1 MTESELLAEIEA
13 LLANHD
19 EPADAR
25 TTSEWA
31 EFMGMGE
38 AAARRRLKVAQNAGR
53 LEIVKVRRT
62 RFDGV
67 AFSTT
72 AYRILAQP
80 HN

>member
-13 LLANHD
+13 LLATDD
-19 EPADAR
+19 EPEDAR

-38 AAARRRLKVAQNAGR
+38 AAARRRLKVAQKAGR
-53 LEIVKVRRT
+53 LEIVKVRRN

-67 AFSTT
+67 SFATT
-72 AYRILAQP
+72 AFRILAAR
-80 HN
+80 